1 MKGVSAG
8 LFARNIIIWSPYHG
22 IDPETS
28 LTGATSA
35 QGIDY
40 FNNPGTASYGLNL
53 RFKF

>member
-1 MKGVSAG
+1 LGAFV
-8 LFARNIIIWSPYHG
+8 RNVIVWTPYKG

-40 FNNPGTASYGLNL
+40 FNVPGTMSMGLTL
-53 RFKF
+53 KIKL